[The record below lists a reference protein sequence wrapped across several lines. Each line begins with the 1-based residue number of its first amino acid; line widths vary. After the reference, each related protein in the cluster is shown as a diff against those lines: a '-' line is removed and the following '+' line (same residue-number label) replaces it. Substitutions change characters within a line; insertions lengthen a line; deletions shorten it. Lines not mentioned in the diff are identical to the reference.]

1 MARHE
6 EYPQETE
13 EVEVKQD
20 DGTIKKETKVIR
32 EASEHYSLRYTEAL
46 IVECAYLRR
55 EINRLKEQMK
65 K

>member
-1 MARHE
+1 MKSTLR
-6 EYPQETE
+6 
-13 EVEVKQD
+13 
-20 DGTIKKETKVIR
+20 KETKIIR
-32 EASEHYSLRYTEAL
+32 ETSEHYSLRYTEAI

>member
-1 MARHE
+1 M
-6 EYPQETE
+6 
-13 EVEVKQD
+13 EVEIEQE
-20 DGTIKKETKVIR
+20 DGTTTKETKVIR

-46 IVECAYLRR
+46 NVECAYLRR